1 MFAGMMFVAA
11 VLFIFVAR
19 TYQEVTILHDE
30 A

>member
-1 MFAGMMFVAA
+1 MFVAA